1 MTKSQQVT
9 PYQTAR
15 PNQKSD
21 ASTLLRELVL
31 RQARAW
37 EQNNLELAL
46 DDWHPEGILVS
57 PAGAWKISEL
67 AAEMTKLHRDYCDLV
82 IDIKNIFATADG
94 TRLAVE
100 WDWTIT
106 RRSDGLTGTTPDA
119 IIAELNSDGRI
130 LSWREYFDL
139 STSVET

>member
-1 MTKSQQVT
+1 MDTPT
-9 PYQTAR
+9 NPYQAAL
-15 PNQKSD
+15 PKQASD
-21 ASTLLRELVL
+21 VSRSLRELVI

-37 EQNNLELAL
+37 EQNKLELAL
-46 DDWHPEGILVS
+46 DDWHPKGILVS
-57 PAGAWKISEL
+57 PAGTWPVHEL
-67 AAEMTKLHRDYCDLV
+67 AAEMGKLHRDYHNLV
-82 IDIKNIFATADG
+82 INIKNVFATADG

-119 IIAELNSDGRI
+119 IIAELDDSGKI

-139 STSVET
+139 SSSVES